1 MSRFRVLKQEDSH
14 LGLHSDA
21 LSKNNK
27 VSLFRTL
34 CLLPSEPILG
44 VGGCVC
50 VNLFH
55 KTLTGLSLG
64 MLLVQK
70 AILPRCHDHHM
81 GPDSPQLTDHT
92 VSD

>member
-1 MSRFRVLKQEDSH
+1 M
-14 LGLHSDA
+14 
-21 LSKNNK
+21 
-27 VSLFRTL
+27 
-34 CLLPSEPILG
+34 
-44 VGGCVC
+44 C

-70 AILPRCHDHHM
+70 AMLPRCHDHHM

-92 VSD
+92 VSN

>member
-1 MSRFRVLKQEDSH
+1 M
-14 LGLHSDA
+14 
-21 LSKNNK
+21 
-27 VSLFRTL
+27 
-34 CLLPSEPILG
+34 
-44 VGGCVC
+44 C

-70 AILPRCHDHHM
+70 AMLPRCHDHHM